1 MNAVEKPT
9 VDRKTVLTKALLNA
23 AEQLKINQ
31 TDLAEVIGVHRTVI
45 SKWKKNPELDP
56 ESKSGELA
64 LLFIRLYRA
73 LFALNGGDL
82 EWMRHFLKS
91 PNKVTGGVPGE
102 QIKNVQGLVRVVQ
115 VVDALRGKV

>member
-1 MNAVEKPT
+1 MTAVLEKPT
-9 VDRKTVLTKALLNA
+9 VDRKVVLTKALLNA

-31 TDLAEVIGVHRTVI
+31 SDLAEIIGVHRTAI
-45 SKWKKNPELDP
+45 SKWKKNPDLDP
-56 ESKSGELA
+56 QSKSGELA

-91 PNKVTGGVPGE
+91 PNTMTGGVPGE
-102 QIKNVQGLVRVVQ
+102 QIKNVQGLVRVLQ
-115 VVDALRGKV
+115 YVDAIRG